1 MLETFARHYITG
13 KIMPEELRWKY
24 SMSKHVFAAS
34 DMQMQNFYAA
44 LDQSFHTGKFPLEK
58 PTIQILEE
66 VHSKFYGLPYVHNTV
81 HQYNVNCNIF
91 C

>member
-1 MLETFARHYITG
+1 
-13 KIMPEELRWKY
+13 
-24 SMSKHVFAAS
+24 MSKQVFAAS

-44 LDQSFHTGKFPLEK
+44 LDQSFHTGKFPLER

-81 HQYNVNCNIF
+81 
-91 C
+91 